1 MTDRIAFIG
10 VGNMGNPMADQLVK
24 AGKKVKAYDV
34 SQEMIKKAKEANLDV
49 VETLDEVLEDANFII
64 SMLPEGKHVKSLFL
78 GEQGIIDKISKNG
91 LIIDCS
97 TIDIETSLLLG
108 KEAKKRGIK
117 MIDAPVTGGVM
128 GARVGKLNFLV
139 GGDDEAVDLARPLMD
154 IMGQKI
160 LHAGPQGSG
169 VGVKI
174 CNNMS
179 LGISMIAA
187 SEALMLAKRLKM
199 DLKKVHEIMKNAS
212 GNNWALSTYT
222 PLPNLTDGVPS
233 NNKYRPGF
241 SAAMMTKDLK
251 LANDAAKSVN
261 ASTPLG
267 KHALEIFSEF
277 CNDGESE
284 TDYSGKGVDQLAN
297 VVRQLKDKDN
307 LTSRRIIMTSWNPCQ
322 LDKMALPPC
331 HVMCQFNVS
340 NGTKLSC
347 SMYQRSGDMG
357 LGVPFNI
364 ASYSL
369 LLSIFAEILNLKPKK
384 FVHSFGDAH
393 IYLNSVEQVKEQISR
408 KPFNPP
414 KLILPK
420 LNSLE
425 DLSSYSID
433 DFKLEGYEHHPAIKA
448 KMAV

>member
-1 MTDRIAFIG
+1 MKDHIAFIG

-24 AGKKVKAYDV
+24 AGKEVKVYDV
-34 SQEMIKKAKEANLDV
+34 SPEVIQKAREANLNV
-49 VETLDEVLEDANFII
+49 VDTLDEVLKDANFVI
-64 SMLPEGKHVKSLFL
+64 SMLPEGKHVKSLYF
-78 GEQGIIDKISKNG
+78 GEKGIIDKISKEA

-97 TIDIETSLLLG
+97 TIDIETSLMLG
-108 KEAKKRGIK
+108 KEAKSRAIK

-128 GARVGKLNFLV
+128 GARIGKLNFLV
-139 GGDDEAVDLARPLMD
+139 GGEDDAVNLAKPLFD

-222 PLPNLTDGVPS
+222 PIPNLTDGVPS

-251 LANDAAKSVN
+251 LANDAAKSVD

-267 KHALEIFSEF
+267 KAALEIFSKF
-277 CNDGESE
+277 CDDGDGE
-284 TDYSGKGVDQLAN
+284 TDYSGI
-297 VVRQLKDKDN
+297 
-307 LTSRRIIMTSWNPCQ
+307 S
-322 LDKMALPPC
+322 
-331 HVMCQFNVS
+331 
-340 NGTKLSC
+340 
-347 SMYQRSGDMG
+347 
-357 LGVPFNI
+357 
-364 ASYSL
+364 
-369 LLSIFAEILNLKPKK
+369 KK
-384 FVHSFGDAH
+384 IGGDAWD
-393 IYLNSVEQVKEQISR
+393 Y
-408 KPFNPP
+408 PFDP
-414 KLILPK
+414 KGK
-420 LNSLE
+420 N
-425 DLSSYSID
+425 
-433 DFKLEGYEHHPAIKA
+433 
-448 KMAV
+448 